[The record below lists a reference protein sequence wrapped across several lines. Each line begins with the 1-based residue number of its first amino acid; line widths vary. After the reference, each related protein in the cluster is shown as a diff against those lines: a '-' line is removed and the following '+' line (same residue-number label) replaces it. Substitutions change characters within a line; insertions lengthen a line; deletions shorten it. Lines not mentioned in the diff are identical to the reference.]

1 VNKLRKL
8 RNYCICV
15 ADLLSILTVIILR
28 TAVRYLVERGGDVK
42 TMTLPSER
50 SYLARDGSEIREFS
64 QWLGDIQL
72 GIYEGP

>member
-1 VNKLRKL
+1 
-8 RNYCICV
+8 
-15 ADLLSILTVIILR
+15 
-28 TAVRYLVERGGDVK
+28 VK

>member
-1 VNKLRKL
+1 VNKL

-15 ADLLSILTVIILR
+15 ADLLSILTVLISR
-28 TAVRYLVERGGDVK
+28 TAVSYLVERGGDVK
-42 TMTLPSER
+42 TMNLPSER